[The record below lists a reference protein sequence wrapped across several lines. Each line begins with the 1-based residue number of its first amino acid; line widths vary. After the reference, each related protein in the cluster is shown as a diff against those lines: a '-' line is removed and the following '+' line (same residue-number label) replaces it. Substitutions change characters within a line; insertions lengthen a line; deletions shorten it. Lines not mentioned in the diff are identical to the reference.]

1 MKFSIITL
9 FPQMFDAFINVGV
22 IRKAVGRGIAEIECI
37 NPRDFA
43 ENSYGCVDKRPFGGG
58 PGMIMMAEP
67 LKKSII
73 SISKKHVKSNLVV
86 INFSPC
92 GDKLDQTLIEEFV
105 STRGDNNR
113 RYCLICGRYEGID
126 ERFIEKYVDLSISL
140 GDFII
145 SGGEIAAFVFL
156 DSLIRRL
163 PGVLGNKESGI
174 HDSFMDG
181 MLQYPHYTKPNI
193 FESME
198 VPAILKSGDHKA
210 IQSWRR
216 EKAIDKTIQS
226 RPDLIRKYID
236 SGYFSDAELAY
247 ISNRSDCLTRK

>member
-9 FPQMFDAFINVGV
+9 FPQLFDAFANAGV
-22 IRKAVGRGIAEIECI
+22 VGRAIGKGIAEIECI

-43 ENSYGCVDKRPFGGG
+43 ENSYGCIDKRPFGGG

-73 SISKKHVKSNLVV
+73 AISNKHLKSNLVV

-92 GDKLDQTLIEEFV
+92 GQKLDQTLIEEFI
-105 STRGDNNR
+105 SNR
-113 RYCLICGRYEGID
+113 SDKDHRHCLICGRYEGID
-126 ERFIEKYVDLSISL
+126 ERFIKKYVDLSISL
-140 GDFII
+140 GDFIV
-145 SGGEIAAFVFL
+145 SGGEVAAFVFL

-163 PGVLGNKESGI
+163 PGVLGNKESGT

-181 MLQYPHYTKPNI
+181 MLQYPHYTKPNV

-198 VPAILKSGDHKA
+198 VPAILKSGDHRA
-210 IQSWRR
+210 IHLWRR
-216 EKAIDKTIQS
+216 EKAIDKTILS
-226 RPDLIRKYID
+226 RPDLIRKYIGL
-236 SGYFSDAELAY
+236 GYFSDAELAY
-247 ISNRSDCLTRK
+247 INKRSDWLTRK

>member
-1 MKFSIITL
+1 MKFSVITL
-9 FPQMFDAFINVGV
+9 FPQMFDVFADVG
-22 IRKAVGRGIAEIECI
+22 AVGRAVGNGIAEIECT

-43 ENSYGCVDKRPFGGG
+43 ENSYGCVDGKPFGGG

-73 SISKKHVKSNLVV
+73 SISKKHLKSNLMV

-92 GDKLDQTLIEEFV
+92 GKKLDQTLIEEFV
-105 STRGDNNR
+105 SNRGEKNR

-140 GDFII
+140 GDFIV
-145 SGGEIAAFVFL
+145 SGGEVAAFVFL

-163 PGVLGNKESGI
+163 PGVLGNKESGM
-174 HDSFMDG
+174 HDSFMHG

-193 FESME
+193 FEAME
-198 VPAILKSGDHKA
+198 VPAILKSGDHKG
-210 IQSWRR
+210 IQAWRR
-216 EKAIDKTIQS
+216 EKAIEKTIQS

-236 SGYFSDAELAY
+236 LGYFSDAELTY
-247 ISNRSDCLTRK
+247 ISNRIDCSTRK

>member
-9 FPQMFDAFINVGV
+9 FPQMFDAFVSVGV
-22 IRKAVGRGIAEIECI
+22 MGKALEKGIAEIECI

-43 ENSYGCVDKRPFGGG
+43 ENSYGCIDKRPFGGG

-67 LKKSII
+67 LKKSIVA
-73 SISKKHVKSNLVV
+73 ISKKHLKSDLVV

-92 GDKLDQTLIEEFV
+92 GQKLDQTLIEEIV
-105 STRGDNNR
+105 TNRGDNNR
-113 RYCLICGRYEGID
+113 RHCLICGRYEGID

-140 GDFII
+140 GDFIV
-145 SGGEIAAFVFL
+145 SGGEVAAFVLL

-163 PGVLGNKESGI
+163 PGVLGNKESGT

-181 MLQYPHYTKPNI
+181 VLQYPHYTKPNV

-210 IQSWRR
+210 IQLWRR
-216 EKAIDKTIQS
+216 EKAIEKTIQS
-226 RPDLIRKYID
+226 RPDLIRKYLD
-236 SGYFSDAELAY
+236 MGNFSDAELAY
-247 ISNRSDCLTRK
+247 INNRSECLKRK